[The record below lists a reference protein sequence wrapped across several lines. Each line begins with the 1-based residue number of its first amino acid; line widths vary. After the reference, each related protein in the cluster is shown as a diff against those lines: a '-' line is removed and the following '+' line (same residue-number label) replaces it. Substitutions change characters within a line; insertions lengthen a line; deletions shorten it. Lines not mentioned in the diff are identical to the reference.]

1 MTRGPGGARR
11 HEHCLSSA
19 TMASAAR
26 DRNKGTFARVSVCRA
41 MKIFQPTSIVSGLT
55 RAGRRVERPL
65 RLVSGLILFAY
76 ATSHLVNHAFG
87 IRSTDAVSDSTLMS
101 LNPWQ
106 TLPGLTLLYTSFFA
120 HGLLGLYA
128 MDLGCPFRMERFGSC
143 EEVLGLM
150 IPLLLIPH

>member
-55 RAGRRVERPL
+55 RAGRRVDRRL
-65 RLVSGLILFAY
+65 RLLRGLILFAY
-76 ATSHLVNHAFG
+76 ARWHLVNHAFG
-87 IRSTDAVSDSTLMS
+87 IRSIEAMS
-101 LNPWQ
+101 AASLVLQNP
-106 TLPGLTLLYTSFFA
+106 
-120 HGLLGLYA
+120 
-128 MDLGCPFRMERFGSC
+128 
-143 EEVLGLM
+143 
-150 IPLLLIPH
+150 